1 MNTNASQMSQ
11 MKVYAVIAGVNYEG
25 EDFSTLRLFDCKSAA
40 EAYAKSFDD
49 HGYYDY
55 ALMEE
60 REVYMESAIAA

>member
-1 MNTNASQMSQ
+1 MSQ

-40 EAYAKSFDD
+40 DAYLKELEAQ
-49 HGYYDY
+49 YDY

>member
-11 MKVYAVIAGVNYEG
+11 MKVYAVIGGIDYEG
-25 EDFSTLRLFDCKSAA
+25 EDFASLKLFDCKSSA
-40 EAYAKSFDD
+40 EV
-49 HGYYDY
+49 YYQQLSEDQGFDY